1 MIRKALGPSVLAGL
15 DERRRANWRRPVH
28 TNTLGTRSALVNALP
43 VSQSASGGVRF
54 SVGKMTA
61 VYLMLDEQ
69 IS

>member
-15 DERRRANWRRPVH
+15 DERRRANWRPVH

-61 VYLMLDEQ
+61 IYLMVDEQ